1 MKNQNGISLVTLI
14 VTIIV
19 IIILAAIVIGGSFN
33 TTLDEATFTR
43 TVSEMKEVYDA
54 VVQRSLEHKL
64 DNTLYAYVGTPLS
77 NDEPEVING
86 ITYGDGYYFIKEQTD
101 KEALN
106 LERVKGNYIVNYDTG
121 EVVSSTKIKYEDGD
135 YYTLTEIAAAVQPA
149 GNTNTT
155 GKYNTEKGMNEPV
168 ISDGMVAVKEKD
180 GEWVVTTSDDDEWY
194 DYSNGKWAT
203 IMLLDELSVTGKTNS
218 EIRAMSQ
225 SEREVALKD
234 AVVEVEGSTFV
245 WIPRYTYKVENGEV
259 KIVYSKLTEDYLNDG
274 YTRNPAFYFGEY
286 TGADSDLV
294 SDANTGY
301 TAGGKELTGIWIS
314 KNEAGFAE

>member
-1 MKNQNGISLVTLI
+1 MKNQSGISLITLI

-33 TTLDEATFTR
+33 STLDEATFTR
-43 TVSEMKEVYDA
+43 TVSEMTEVYDA

-77 NDEPEVING
+77 NDEPKVING
-86 ITYGDGYYFIKEQTD
+86 ITYGDGYYFIEEQTD

-106 LERVKGNYIVNYDTG
+106 LERVKGSYIVNYDTG
-121 EVVSSTKIKYEDGD
+121 EVISSTKIKYEDGD

-155 GKYNTEKGMNEPV
+155 GKYNTEKGMNEPI

-180 GEWVVTTSDDDEWY
+180 GEWVITSSDDDEWY

-203 IMLLDELSVTGKTNS
+203 IMLLDELTVTGKTNS

-234 AVVEVEGSTFV
+234 TVVEVEGSTFV

-274 YTRNPAFYFGEY
+274 YTKNPAFYFGEY

-294 SDANTGY
+294 NDANTGY

-314 KNEAGFAE
+314 KSEAGFAE

>member
-43 TVSEMKEVYDA
+43 TVSEMTEVYDA

-121 EVVSSTKIKYEDGD
+121 EVISSTEIKYENGN

-194 DYSNGKWAT
+194 DYSNGRWAT
-203 IMLLDELSVTGKTNS
+203 IMLLDELAVTGKTNS

-234 AVVEVEGSTFV
+234 AMVEVEGSTFV

-259 KIVYSKLTEDYLNDG
+259 KIVYSKLTDDYLNDG

-286 TGADSDLV
+286 TGADSDLA